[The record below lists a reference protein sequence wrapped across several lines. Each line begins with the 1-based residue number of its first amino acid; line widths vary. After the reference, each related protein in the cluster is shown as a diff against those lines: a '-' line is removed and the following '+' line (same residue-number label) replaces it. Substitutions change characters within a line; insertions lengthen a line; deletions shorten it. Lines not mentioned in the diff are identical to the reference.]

1 MPQSLPPLF
10 LASASPRRRELLS
23 QIGLRFT
30 VVAAEVDETPHADES
45 PAHYVARLAE
55 AKARAGR
62 VSRDGYVIGADT
74 TVTIDGHILA
84 KPASLAEAQAMWHR
98 LSGRAH
104 EVLTGI
110 ALAGPHGVDV
120 RVGRTVV
127 VFRAITEAEMAAYWA
142 TGEPVDKAGGYA
154 IQGRGAVF
162 VRELQG
168 SYSNVV
174 GLPLELLVELLTAAD
189 YPLW

>member
-23 QIGLRFT
+23 QIGLCFT
-30 VVAAEVDETPHADES
+30 VVAAEVDETPHVDES

-84 KPASLAEAQAMWHR
+84 KPASLAEAQAMWRR

-110 ALAGPHGVDV
+110 ALAGPQGVDV

-127 VFRAITEAEMAAYWA
+127 VFRAIAEAEMAAYWA